1 MFLSSFLVE
10 LSFVDVFVQTFVKI
24 SSNSWGKCSPR
35 SRRSSRRRTDERMA
49 NVLVQ
54 TVSKPQKKNEMVIQG
69 KKKKKKKGK
78 KSEEL
83 RGEEKRGEEGRGE
96 ERNRNKSFTGP

>member
-1 MFLSSFLVE
+1 M
-10 LSFVDVFVQTFVKI
+10 DVFVQTSVKN
-24 SSNSWGKCSPR
+24 SPNSWGKCSPR

-69 KKKKKKKGK
+69 KKKKKKGK

-83 RGEEKRGEEGRGE
+83 
-96 ERNRNKSFTGP
+96 ERCMCVLSMLSETGKERMR